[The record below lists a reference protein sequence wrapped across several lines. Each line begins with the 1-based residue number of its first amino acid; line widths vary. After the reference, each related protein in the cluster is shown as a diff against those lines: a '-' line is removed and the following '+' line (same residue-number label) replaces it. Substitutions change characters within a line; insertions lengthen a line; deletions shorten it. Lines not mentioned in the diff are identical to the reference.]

1 MKTPPRVSVVIPA
14 FNAGRWVAAALRSVA
29 SQQSLPMEIILVDDG
44 STDDTVDQASRAMTG
59 VSSFRLIR
67 NERNKG
73 IVAALNRGIAESRGA
88 YIARMDADDLC
99 IPDRFAK
106 QVDFLETTGADL
118 CGSWFTEFGQGIPR
132 DVRWPHTEPAVH
144 AAIMFQN
151 PICHPTMMAK
161 REVMLGLPYREAYRL
176 AEDYDL
182 LGRACVAYRLANV
195 PQVLLRYRRHRQQ
208 STQSKRLKMEEIT
221 RRIRIEI
228 LCRQGFSP
236 SPEEER
242 LHNLIRAP
250 TSIQNITDLEGIE
263 SWLFKLL
270 EATRDEGARQVIA
283 TQWTRACIRAAP
295 LQEAMW
301 RIFRK
306 SPLRAIAGIRPTANV
321 DLYLLSRLG
330 LEYSSRPFEYLRRF
344 GMSA

>member
-1 MKTPPRVSVVIPA
+1 
-14 FNAGRWVAAALRSVA
+14 
-29 SQQSLPMEIILVDDG
+29 MEIILVDDG
-44 STDDTVDQASRAMTG
+44 STDNTVEQASRAMIG
-59 VSSFRLIR
+59 VSTFRLIR
-67 NERNKG
+67 NDGNKG
-73 IVAALNRGIAESRGA
+73 IVAALNRGISESRGV

-99 IPDRFAK
+99 MPDRFAK
-106 QVDFLETTGADL
+106 QVDFLERTGADI

-132 DVRWPHTEPAVH
+132 DVRWPHSEPAVH

-151 PICHPTMMAK
+151 PICHPTLMA
-161 REVMLGLPYREAYRL
+161 RRGVMLSLPYREDYRL

-208 STQSKRLKMEEIT
+208 STQSKRLKMEEVT
-221 RRIRIEI
+221 RRIRIEV
-228 LCRQGFSP
+228 LHRKGFSP
-236 SPEEER
+236 SPDEAR

-250 TSIQNITDLEGIE
+250 SSIHNINDLEGIE

-270 EATRDEGARQVIA
+270 EATRDDAARQVIA

-295 LQEAMW
+295 LERAMW
-301 RIFRK
+301 RMFQK
-306 SPLRAIAGIRPTANV
+306 SPLRKIAGIRPAANA

-330 LEYSSRPFEYLRRF
+330 LDYSSRLFEYLRRF